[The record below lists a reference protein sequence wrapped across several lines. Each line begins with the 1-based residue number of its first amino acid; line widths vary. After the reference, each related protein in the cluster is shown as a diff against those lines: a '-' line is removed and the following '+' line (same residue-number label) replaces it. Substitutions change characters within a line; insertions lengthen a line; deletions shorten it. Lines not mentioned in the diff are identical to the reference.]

1 MFNVFKYDQQVKL
14 SKEID
19 KIKKDYLKER
29 EVRKGILHQVNKKI
43 KIIDLHKIIKKES
56 KISLLPCL
64 RILLFIMTTLIQ
76 LLSNSE

>member
-29 EVRKGILHQVNKKI
+29 EVRKGILH
-43 KIIDLHKIIKKES
+43 
-56 KISLLPCL
+56 
-64 RILLFIMTTLIQ
+64 
-76 LLSNSE
+76 